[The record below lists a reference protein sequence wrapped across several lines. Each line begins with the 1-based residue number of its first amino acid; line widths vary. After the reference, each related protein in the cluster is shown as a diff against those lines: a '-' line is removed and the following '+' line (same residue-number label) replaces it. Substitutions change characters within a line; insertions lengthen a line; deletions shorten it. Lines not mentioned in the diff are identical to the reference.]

1 VDARL
6 LASLLDDLLALL
18 PRRVDRRLEDELE
31 LLPVLRPNAVVAQ
44 PPTCGLQHPVRLV
57 DAEFPLRVRRPKAL
71 RVVEEVARRRAAA
84 AVDVFLY
91 RGAIDKQIE
100 RLAHRRI
107 GQSRVARLR
116 AR

>member
-1 VDARL
+1 
-6 LASLLDDLLALL
+6 DLLAFLA
-18 PRRVDRRLEDELE
+18 RGVDGGLEDELQ
-31 LLPVLRPNAVVAQ
+31 LLSLLRPNTVAAEL
-44 PPTCGLQHPVRLV
+44 PTCGFQHPVRLV

-71 RVVEEVARRRAAA
+71 RVVEEVAGRRAPA
-84 AVDVFLY
+84 AVDVFLD
-91 RGAIDKQIE
+91 RTAIDKQIE